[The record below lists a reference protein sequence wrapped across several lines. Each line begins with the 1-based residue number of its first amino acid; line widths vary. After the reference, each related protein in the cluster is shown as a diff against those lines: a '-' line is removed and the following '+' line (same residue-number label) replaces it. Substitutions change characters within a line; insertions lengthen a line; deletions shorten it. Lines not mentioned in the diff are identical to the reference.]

1 MLTNQICQT
10 AVHRQNLSSG
20 RQPTAASC
28 YVLLL
33 VFRQKLEALLMLPSV
48 SCANSLELPV
58 MMGLFYVCVT
68 SH

>member
-1 MLTNQICQT
+1 MLTNQVCQT
-10 AVHRQNLSSG
+10 AVRSLNLSSG

-33 VFRQKLEALLMLPSV
+33 IFIQKLGALLMLPSV
-48 SCANSLELPV
+48 ACANSLELPV

-68 SH
+68 SQ